1 MFIIFEGLDGCGKT
15 TVSKLVADELSKW
28 HKVLLTFEPGAV
40 REGLYR
46 QLIMEDPN
54 SSAFRNLLLFELDRM
69 EHIRDVILPA
79 LSKGM
84 WVLSQRYTYSTLA
97 YEGYGMGLDLNLIN
111 ELNKR
116 ATGGLQ
122 PDIVF
127 YLKVPARTAL
137 KRLED
142 KANKDLIESQKLE
155 FFQRVESG
163 YDAIFQTH
171 QILNQVQYGH
181 KNHARPQIVV
191 VDATK
196 PPEEVAKAVLD
207 RIKQLEN
214 IELGIP
220 IDR

>member
-1 MFIIFEGLDGCGKT
+1 MFIVFEGLDGCGKT

-28 HKVLLTFEPGAV
+28 HKVLLTYEPGAV

-54 SSAFRNLLLFELDRM
+54 SNALRNLLLFELDRM
-69 EHIRDVILPA
+69 EHVRDVILPA

-127 YLKVPARTAL
+127 YLKC
-137 KRLED
+137 
-142 KANKDLIESQKLE
+142 
-155 FFQRVESG
+155 
-163 YDAIFQTH
+163 
-171 QILNQVQYGH
+171 
-181 KNHARPQIVV
+181 PQ
-191 VDATK
+191 
-196 PPEEVAKAVLD
+196 EQCLSVL
-207 RIKQLEN
+207 RIKL
-214 IELGIP
+214 IKIL
-220 IDR
+220 